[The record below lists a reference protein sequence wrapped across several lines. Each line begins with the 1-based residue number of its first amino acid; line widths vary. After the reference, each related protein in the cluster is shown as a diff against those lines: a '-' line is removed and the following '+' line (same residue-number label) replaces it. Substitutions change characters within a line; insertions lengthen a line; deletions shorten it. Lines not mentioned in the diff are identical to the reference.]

1 MKGQG
6 GGTMA
11 GNVVDKVADIFGQK
25 IGQPFTVVGED
36 GSKALIKF
44 DYSSGIKR
52 FDGTYWNNAGYF
64 LEHMITGKI
73 RLYKEQGTLF

>member
-1 MKGQG
+1 MSE
-6 GGTMA
+6 
-11 GNVVDKVADIFGQK
+11 NVVNKVAKIFGQE
-25 IGQPFTVVGED
+25 IGVPFKVVGED
-36 GSKALIKF
+36 GGKALIKF
-44 DYSSGIKR
+44 DYHAGIKR